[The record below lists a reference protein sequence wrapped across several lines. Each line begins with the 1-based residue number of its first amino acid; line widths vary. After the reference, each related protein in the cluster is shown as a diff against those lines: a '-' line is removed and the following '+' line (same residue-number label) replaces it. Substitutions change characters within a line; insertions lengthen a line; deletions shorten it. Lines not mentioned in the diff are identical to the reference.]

1 MLYYTFD
8 IIAPEDDRVYV
19 HWNGNCR
26 FHIQAIVK
34 HNHMFTYISAHKEP
48 RAFATPSYVLD
59 GLSRPA
65 EVMARD
71 CYLHQRSEILSA

>member
-48 RAFATPSYVLD
+48 RAFATPAYVLD
-59 GLSRPA
+59 GLSRLA
-65 EVMARD
+65 KVMARD
-71 CYLHQRSEILSA
+71 CYIHQRSEILSA